1 MADSWLIRNGMD
13 RERMLDMDRRI
24 QPLRL
29 ISLSVLGV
37 WLIIM
42 APWMGWWTVVPLV
55 VAGVFFKVAGAHTEG
70 SERPEYFLFAGWVA
84 SEVMIAASVAL
95 TGGPASPAMAWF
107 AIPVVTLSARFSV
120 RGVVLGV
127 ITVLLMMIG
136 VALVSDAGAVAD
148 YPPMLL
154 APIALII
161 STAILSTALMQ
172 SDVEHRTEAVI
183 DPLTGLLNRYALQNR
198 VTELAQRSAITAEPV
213 GVIVADIDH
222 FKRINDTHGHQVG
235 DAVLKDLAY
244 LLRKELRAF
253 DLAYRIGGEEFLI
266 LLPGAGLAETV
277 TFADDLRKT
286 VSRAKRGGVDVTM
299 SFGVSS
305 SEYGELFDYDRNF
318 ESADAALYEAKNSGR
333 NRVCSLTPA
342 GTGAAEDTWAS
353 RRTRIA
359 N

>member
-1 MADSWLIRNGMD
+1 MD

-29 ISLSVLGV
+29 VALSVLGV
-37 WLIIM
+37 CLIIM
-42 APWMGWWTVVPLV
+42 GPWMGWWTIIPLV
-55 VAGVFFKVAGAHTEG
+55 VAGIFFKIAGAHTEG
-70 SERPEYFLFAGWVA
+70 AEKPEYFLFAGWVA

-95 TGGPASPAMAWF
+95 TGGPESPAMAWF
-107 AIPVVTLSARFSV
+107 VIPVVTLSARFSV

-136 VALVSDAGAVAD
+136 VSLGMDAGVVVD
-148 YPPMLL
+148 NPPVLL
-154 APIALII
+154 APIALVI
-161 STAILSTALMQ
+161 SAAILTTALMQ

-183 DPLTGLLNRYALQNR
+183 DPLTGLLNRHALRNR
-198 VTELAQRSAITAEPV
+198 ANELTQRSAITAEPV
-213 GVIVADIDH
+213 GVIVGDIDH

-253 DLAYRIGGEEFLI
+253 DLSYRIGGEEFLI
-266 LLPGAGLAETV
+266 LLPGADLNSAVTIAE
-277 TFADDLRKT
+277 DLRRT
-286 VSRAKRGGVDVTM
+286 VGREKRGGVDVTM

-305 SEYGELFDYDRNF
+305 SGEGNVFDYDSNF
-318 ESADAALYEAKNSGR
+318 EAADAALYEAKNTGR
-333 NRVCSLTPA
+333 NRVCSSEPA
-342 GTGAAEDTWAS
+342 GVNALDEARAQ